1 MSVSADLAHLETLA
15 RELRVKIIEMLVHA
29 KSGHPGGSLSA
40 IDMLVALY
48 FGGVLRHDPR
58 QSYREDRDRFV
69 LSKGHC
75 VPALYAVL
83 ARAGYF
89 PEAELLTLRRLGSR
103 LQGHPYFHQAPDAEI
118 VPGLEAST
126 GSLGQGLSIAVG
138 FALGAKLSQRDSR
151 IYCMVGDGEC
161 QTGQLW
167 EAAMAAP
174 KLGRPHYVLDN
185 LTVLVDRNR
194 IQNDDFVDNTM
205 PLEPLVDKWTSF
217 GWAVREIKD
226 GHDIG
231 QILEGL
237 DWARSVTGQPAVL
250 VAHTIK
256 GKGVSFMED
265 NPKWHGIAP
274 TPAEGLQAI
283 REILGVSEREWEG
296 HLSSHPEIAAIATRL
311 ATLDKK

>member
-1 MSVSADLAHLETLA
+1 MPVSTDLAHLEALA

-48 FGGVLRHDPR
+48 FGGILRHDPAR
-58 QSYREDRDRFV
+58 PYWQDRDRFV

-83 ARAGYF
+83 AKAGYF
-89 PEAELLTLRRLGSR
+89 PESELLTLRKLGSR
-103 LQGHPYFHQAPDAEI
+103 LQGHPYFHQPPDAEI
-118 VPGLEAST
+118 VPGLESST

-138 FALGAKLSQRDSR
+138 FALGAKLAPTDSR
-151 IYCMVGDGEC
+151 VYCMVGDGEC

-167 EAAMAAP
+167 EAAMVAP
-174 KLGRPHYVLDN
+174 KIGRPHDVLDN

-194 IQNDDFVDNTM
+194 IQNDDFVENTL
-205 PLEPLVDKWTSF
+205 PLEPLLDKWASF
-217 GWAVREIKD
+217 GWAAREIKD

-237 DWARSVTGQPAVL
+237 GWARSITGQPAVL
-250 VAHTIK
+250 IAHTIK
-256 GKGVSFMED
+256 GKGVSFMEN
-265 NPKWHGIAP
+265 NPKWHGVAP

-283 REILGVSEREWEG
+283 REILGVPEPEWG
-296 HLSSHPEIAAIATRL
+296 SFLASHPDVAAVVARL
-311 ATLDKK
+311 AALEKK

>member
-1 MSVSADLAHLETLA
+1 MPVVVDHSTLQALA
-15 RELRVKIIEMLVHA
+15 RELRVRIIEMLVHA
-29 KSGHPGGSLSA
+29 RSGHPGGSLSA

-48 FGGVLRHDPR
+48 FGGVLRHDPA
-58 QSYREDRDRFV
+58 QPYREDRDRFL

-75 VPALYAVL
+75 IPALYAVL
-83 ARAGYF
+83 AKAGYF
-89 PEAELLTLRRLGSR
+89 PEEELLTLRRLGSR

-138 FALGAKLSQRDSR
+138 FALGARVAGRDVR
-151 IYCMVGDGEC
+151 VYCMVGDGEC

-194 IQNDDFVDNTM
+194 IQNDDFVDNTL
-205 PLEPLVDKWTSF
+205 PLEPLLDKWASF
-217 GWAVREIKD
+217 GWAVREIQD

-237 DWARSVTGQPAVL
+237 DWARRVEGQPALL
-250 VAHTIK
+250 VAHTVK

-265 NPKWHGIAP
+265 NPRWHGVAP
-274 TPAEGLQAI
+274 NPFEGIQAI
-283 REILGVSEREWEG
+283 REILGVSEAAWDG
-296 HLSSHPEIAAIATRL
+296 YLAAHPAIATTVGRIAAL
-311 ATLDKK
+311 QKK

>member
-1 MSVSADLAHLETLA
+1 MPVRTDLGRLEHLA

-48 FGGVLRHDPR
+48 FGGVLRHDPA
-58 QSYREDRDRFV
+58 QPYWQDRDRFV

-83 ARAGYF
+83 AKAGYF
-89 PEAELLTLRRLGSR
+89 PESEILTLRKLGSR
-103 LQGHPYFHQAPDAEI
+103 LQGHPYFHEHPDTEI
-118 VPGLEAST
+118 VPGLETST

-138 FALGAKLSQRDSR
+138 FALGAKLAGRDSR
-151 IYCMVGDGEC
+151 VYCMVGDGEC

-174 KLGRPHYVLDN
+174 KLGRPHVVLDN
-185 LTVLVDRNR
+185 LTVLVDHNK
-194 IQNDDFVDNTM
+194 IQNDDFVENTL
-205 PLEPLVDKWTSF
+205 PLEPLLDKWASF
-217 GWAVREIKD
+217 GWAVREIKG

-231 QILEGL
+231 EILDGL
-237 DWARSVTGQPAVL
+237 DLARGLAGQPQVL

-256 GKGVSFMED
+256 GKGVSFMEN
-265 NPKWHGIAP
+265 NPKWHGVAP
-274 TPAEGLQAI
+274 TPEEGLQAI
-283 REILGVSEREWEG
+283 REILQVSQAEWGEY
-296 HLSSHPEIAAIATRL
+296 LASHPGIAAIATRL
-311 ATLDKK
+311 AALDKK